1 MRVLMALT
9 HTKNLVKFGWSICL
23 RPNFSGFLKL
33 WNYPKKWASR
43 IQKSEK
49 VWSQT
54 YTSPKLNQIFCVSQ
68 GHRDT
73 HFAGFRSVLA
83 QLVKKLWHFSGFCKK
98 PRFFQKIFIFVLI
111 SARIELQSM
120 LNTLNACLNEPDNKL
135 EALWG
140 LRSIFRVLKTV
151 KALNFFVN
159 LAP

>member
-54 YTSPKLNQIFCVSQ
+54 YTSPKLNQIFCVSLCHQ
-68 GHRDT
+68 DT
-73 HFAGFRSVLA
+73 HFAWFRRVLA
-83 QLVKKLWHFSGFCKK
+83 QLVQKLGHFHGFCNLV
-98 PRFFQKIFIFVLI
+98 FNVFNVFISEI
-111 SARIELQSM
+111 STVVHFLVCVFTGKSTYEVYDLGRGFRRIWQHKS
-120 LNTLNACLNEPDNKL
+120 
-135 EALWG
+135 
-140 LRSIFRVLKTV
+140 VY
-151 KALNFFVN
+151 
-159 LAP
+159 